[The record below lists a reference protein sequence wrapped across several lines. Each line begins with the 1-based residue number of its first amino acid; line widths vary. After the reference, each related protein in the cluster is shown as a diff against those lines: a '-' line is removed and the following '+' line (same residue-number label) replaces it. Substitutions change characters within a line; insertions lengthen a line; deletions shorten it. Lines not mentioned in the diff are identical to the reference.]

1 MAEEKSKRTYHL
13 RKEKLKSTKDKRAV
27 EIDRDKYI
35 GGSDVGAIM
44 GLNPWKSAYT
54 LWAEKVGVITP
65 EDISDK
71 EAVWWGTVEEDLISR
86 RFGMKTGMK
95 SRKSGYAFYC
105 EEYPWAR
112 GHVDRLII
120 GKKAGLE
127 CKSTSSY
134 NKTRYADGEVPPMHY
149 AQCQFYMW
157 LTGFK
162 TWYLATKQDHK
173 FYIHEIER
181 SDDYIHDMIGKCVE
195 FWEHVESGL
204 PPEVD
209 GSESTTETLSELYPE
224 SNPDTEIIDL
234 ESVTDELDAIA
245 SIQAQESELKSLK
258 GKYQNKIKSLLGEA
272 ERGENGKYIVTWK
285 TNARGSRVF
294 KIIEKK
300 EKKENE

>member
-1 MAEEKSKRTYHL
+1 MANKYHPY
-13 RKEKLKSTKDKRAV
+13 RVKIKGDPQQAVKE
-27 EIDRDKYI
+27 DRNSFI
-35 GGSDVGAIM
+35 GGSDTGAIM

-54 LWAEKVGVITP
+54 LWAEKCGLITP
-65 EDISDK
+65 EDIDDK
-71 EAVWWGTVEEDLISR
+71 ESVWWGSHLEALIAE
-86 RFGMKTGMK
+86 RFTMKTGMK
-95 SRKSGYAFYC
+95 VKRSGYSY
-105 EEYPWAR
+105 
-112 GHVDRLII
+112 HVREFSWSRAHIDRLII

-127 CKSTSSY
+127 CKSTSAF
-134 NKTRYADGEVPPMHY
+134 NKTKYETGEIPPAHY
-149 AQCQFYMW
+149 CQCQYYMW
-157 LTGFK
+157 CTGSK
-162 TWYLATKQDHK
+162 TWYLATKQDNK
-173 FYIHEIER
+173 FYVHEIER
-181 SDDYIHDMIGKCVE
+181 NDEFIHDMIGKCVE

-245 SIQAQESELKSLK
+245 SIQAQESDLKSLK

-272 ERGENGKYIVTWK
+272 ERGETDRFIVTWK

-300 EKKENE
+300 EKKETEKE